1 VIELTRGDSQRA
13 AIDNY
18 VDGVG
23 CDPIA
28 AAPDVRVLYFD
39 AAEAEMRRPQ
49 PNRIETEVARGSLS
63 T

>member
-1 VIELTRGDSQRA
+1 MIELTRGDSQRA

-18 VDGVG
+18 VDAVG

-28 AAPDVRVLYFD
+28 AAPDVRVLNFD

-49 PNRIETEVARGSLS
+49 PNRIETEVLRGSLS